1 MRDTEWYWRLLIVSM
16 IDYWCNARHRTIY
29 EACDC
34 FDDEYS
40 CNARHRTILEAF
52 DCIDHRVLYCE
63 TPNDIGDLWLYRW
76 SIIDVMRDTDRYL
89 RLVIVSMIDYWR
101 TARPNDIG
109 DWWLYRWSIIDVMR
123 DTERY
128 LRLVIV
134 SMIEYWFNATYWM
147 IRKVFYYTSITD
159 KVSMKLLV
167 NRYWWPVI
175 VFIARCRWNAKRCE
189 VLVSASV
196 KFSIPNDVEFLCSYR
211 LSGIDDMRDN

>member
-63 TPNDIGDLWLYRW
+63 T
-76 SIIDVMRDTDRYL
+76 
-89 RLVIVSMIDYWR
+89 
-101 TARPNDIG
+101 PNDIG